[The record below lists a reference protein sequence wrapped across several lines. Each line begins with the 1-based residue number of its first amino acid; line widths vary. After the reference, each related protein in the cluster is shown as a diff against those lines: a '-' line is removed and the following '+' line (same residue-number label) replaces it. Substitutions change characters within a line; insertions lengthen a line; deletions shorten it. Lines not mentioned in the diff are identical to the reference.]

1 MSLSILCITL
11 SGVWW
16 FPSGN
21 DLFTL
26 FVYSLS
32 PYGLDPQTPKSQEA
46 SLWTQDFVPL
56 GAIALFASSNPEYHE
71 GVNKMVAKANLVY
84 QDFLTSGEGK
94 GFTGQVQSDLLSGLD
109 RARALLDK
117 YSPIYLHVVP
127 NSHFIAL
134 RKEKTYYKDNPTHFI
149 KIILQQISWE
159 ILLNPCTCIIFL
171 YID

>member
-1 MSLSILCITL
+1 MKIFIKDIFLEKVYFHIQKQKNALEIMSLSIQCITL

-94 GFTGQVQSDLLSGLD
+94 GFTGQVQSDLLSALFILPDLGRGQGLYWTGIV
-109 RARALLDK
+109 R
-117 YSPIYLHVVP
+117 
-127 NSHFIAL
+127 F
-134 RKEKTYYKDNPTHFI
+134 TYM
-149 KIILQQISWE
+149 
-159 ILLNPCTCIIFL
+159 
-171 YID
+171 

>member
-1 MSLSILCITL
+1 MKIFIKDIFLEKVYFNIQKQKNALEIMSLSIPCITL
-11 SGVWW
+11 SSVWW
-16 FPSGN
+16 FPSGD

-94 GFTGQVQSDLLSGLD
+94 GFTGQV
-109 RARALLDK
+109 
-117 YSPIYLHVVP
+117 YSLIYLVAWTGQGLYWTSIVQ
-127 NSHFIAL
+127 F
-134 RKEKTYYKDNPTHFI
+134 TYM
-149 KIILQQISWE
+149 
-159 ILLNPCTCIIFL
+159 
-171 YID
+171 

>member
-1 MSLSILCITL
+1 MHISHFYMFFFKLVWKYSSRTSFLKRYTFTYKNKRNASEIMSLSILCITL

-16 FPSGN
+16 FPSGD

-94 GFTGQVQSDLLSGLD
+94 GFTGQVQSDLLSALFILPDLGRGQGLYWTGIV
-109 RARALLDK
+109 R
-117 YSPIYLHVVP
+117 
-127 NSHFIAL
+127 F
-134 RKEKTYYKDNPTHFI
+134 TYM
-149 KIILQQISWE
+149 
-159 ILLNPCTCIIFL
+159 
-171 YID
+171 

>member
-1 MSLSILCITL
+1 MSLSIPCITL
-11 SGVWW
+11 SSVWW
-16 FPSGN
+16 FSSGD

-94 GFTGQVQSDLLSGLD
+94 GFTGQVQSDLL
-109 RARALLDK
+109 
-117 YSPIYLHVVP
+117 
-127 NSHFIAL
+127 
-134 RKEKTYYKDNPTHFI
+134 
-149 KIILQQISWE
+149 
-159 ILLNPCTCIIFL
+159 
-171 YID
+171 

>member
-26 FVYSLS
+26 FFYSLS

-94 GFTGQVQSDLLSGLD
+94 GFTGQVQSDLLSALFILPDLGRGQGLYWTGIV
-109 RARALLDK
+109 R
-117 YSPIYLHVVP
+117 
-127 NSHFIAL
+127 F
-134 RKEKTYYKDNPTHFI
+134 TYM
-149 KIILQQISWE
+149 
-159 ILLNPCTCIIFL
+159 
-171 YID
+171 